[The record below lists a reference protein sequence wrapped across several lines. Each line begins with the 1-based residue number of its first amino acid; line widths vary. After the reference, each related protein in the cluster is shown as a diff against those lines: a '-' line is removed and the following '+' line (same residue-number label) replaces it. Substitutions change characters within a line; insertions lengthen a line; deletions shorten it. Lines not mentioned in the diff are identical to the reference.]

1 MVERLPS
8 MLKILGSIPRGAGTM
23 TTSTKQTKKVKGK
36 NFNFQRLSLGEKQK
50 SDLVKLQVKV
60 SRWLNGLELFSLID
74 SFIHSF
80 KCL

>member
-36 NFNFQRLSLGEKQK
+36 NFNFQRLSLGEKQ
-50 SDLVKLQVKV
+50 
-60 SRWLNGLELFSLID
+60 NLIW
-74 SFIHSF
+74 
-80 KCL
+80 